1 MATNFF
7 FNNFSSSQEQNL
19 IEDLVIESIKV
30 YGIDVYYIP
39 KRENKK
45 DKIYGEDSLVEYN
58 TNYLIDMY
66 IKNVDGFGGD
76 GDFLSKFNI
85 EIRDQ
90 ITFTLARRTFDLE
103 IGAIEA
109 FKRPQEG
116 DLIFFPLNKKL
127 FQIKFVEHEP
137 VFYQMGSLQMYDLKC
152 ELFEYSDEVLNT
164 GIADIDNIMFK
175 YSSSLN
181 IFAVLTE
188 DGFELTDENG
198 YTVVNEGF
206 DLEVQDI
213 LSDNQDIEREA
224 DAILDFTEA
233 DPFSEGGNY

>member
-213 LSDNQDIEREA
+213 LSDNQDIETEA